1 MTSTN
6 ESLAMEVDG
15 TKQQSCPT
23 KKMRLD
29 VPLHQAVE
37 EGMLEYLES
46 QFKAGVDINKK
57 KSNGWAL
64 IHTAVSSNQLEVVKL
79 LIKYG
84 ADVNVLATDTFRAVD
99 TLETPLHLATF
110 NGNDEIA
117 KLLMSHGAKVDVSV
131 KGIMPLHMAVCNNDM
146 DTITMILERTTDVD
160 PKDENGST
168 PLHRAIMT
176 NNIDIAKLLISR
188 GASIEAETKEALR
201 PIHVAILSGS
211 IAMIEI
217 LLNLGASINAK
228 VSVGLTPLHMA
239 VSCSS
244 MLRNLDRFGTKI
256 EKQWKIM
263 TKGPKRHNFSLELLE
278 NDRFKIVQLLLK
290 RNAFIEEL
298 TSLDQTPLLLAA
310 KNGFYEI
317 GRLLLLHGASVN
329 VKDYKE
335 LTPLHHAVI
344 SNELEVVKELLKNG
358 SLVDSPCSYGCQPL
372 HKATSFEVA
381 KVLIEHGA
389 KVDAED
395 LGKNNPIHYAVKS
408 NSVDVVNVLIK
419 SGASIYNENNE
430 NNTPFDLAIANG
442 KHIEIVKVLI
452 ANGVNV
458 NTIKN
463 GNAPI
468 HVAVKNSDVALTELL
483 IKNSADINMPLRM
496 KPAYSYGV
504 QELTPLHLAIVL
516 GDPRV
521 WSLLERDVCMILSHG
536 SYIKGHFE
544 DFLDVIGRNKRLRM
558 GNDEKD
564 IITEML
570 INNGA
575 EINVKITNAPIELLP
590 FHLAMLL
597 ERKHIQLTMINT
609 GKIDVNHKINLLQ
622 NNETLL
628 TFAFRF
634 GLTESIPILMDYGA
648 SLVMRNDYKEDPKE
662 YLIRNMDISKFKQ
675 VLTLEHNI

>member
-146 DTITMILERTTDVD
+146 ETITMILERTDNVD

-290 RNAFIEEL
+290 RNALIEEP
-298 TSLDQTPLLLAA
+298 TNSDQTPLVLAA

-317 GRLLLLHGASVN
+317 GRLLLLHGANVN

-344 SNELEVVKELLKNG
+344 SNKLELVKELLKNG
-358 SLVDSPCSYGCQPL
+358 SLVDSSCSYGCQPL

-381 KVLIEHGA
+381 KVLIIHGA

-395 LGKNNPIHYAVKS
+395 LGKNSPIHYAVKS
-408 NSVDVVNVLIK
+408 NSVDVVKTLIK
-419 SGASIYNENNE
+419 SGASIHNKDKEE
-430 NNTPFDLAIANG
+430 NTPFDIAIANG
-442 KHIEIVKVLI
+442 KHIEIIKVLI
-452 ANGVNV
+452 ANGANV
-458 NTIKN
+458 NTIRN

-483 IKNSADINMPLRM
+483 IKNSADINMKMMPYFRN
-496 KPAYSYGV
+496 GEV
-504 QELTPLHLAIVL
+504 LTPLHLAIAGGKEGAINVL
-516 GDPRV
+516 KHVVGR
-521 WSLLERDVCMILSHG
+521 ILSSG
-536 SYIKGHFE
+536 SYIKDHFR
-544 DFLDVIGRNKRLRM
+544 DFYNFMDISHKMYRLKY

-564 IITEML
+564 IIAEML
-570 INNGA
+570 INHGA
-575 EINVKITNAPIELLP
+575 ETNVKNVHGLLP
-590 FHLAMLL
+590 FHFAMLM
-597 ERKHIQLTMINT
+597 EKTHIQSIMINT
-609 GKIDVNHKINLLQ
+609 GKIDVNHKTNFPH

-634 GLTESIPILMDYGA
+634 GLTKSIPILMNYGV
-648 SLVMRNDYKEDPKE
+648 SLTIRNDDLEDPKE